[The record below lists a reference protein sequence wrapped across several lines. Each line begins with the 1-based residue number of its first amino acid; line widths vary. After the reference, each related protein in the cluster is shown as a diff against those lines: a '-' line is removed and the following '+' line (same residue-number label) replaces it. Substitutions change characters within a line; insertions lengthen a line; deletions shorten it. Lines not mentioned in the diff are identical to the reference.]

1 MRRSMF
7 KRTAGPDTT
16 VGHSDA
22 GDSPVFIRQG
32 TEPPK
37 GVANV
42 SISLTQAFGQ
52 EGRGYRPTFQD
63 PFCAAAPPRMGVSA
77 LVLVLCCL
85 RAANDSEH
93 WHTGRCHVTIKRTC
107 HYCDHNHH
115 HNSPSSHPPS
125 SQECQSWICAAVFP
139 RTTRRLPPNHGCS
152 PPALKIQNPPTG
164 TSKIDLFGHSVG
176 FRFPTRAPVCDK
188 EQLIMRCRQN
198 FISLSYMKK

>member
-42 SISLTQAFGQ
+42 SISLTQAFGL

-77 LVLVLCCL
+77 IVLVLCCL

-115 HNSPSSHPPS
+115 HNSPSSHHRLKSARAGSVPLCSRVQQGVCLPTADAALPPS
-125 SQECQSWICAAVFP
+125 KS
-139 RTTRRLPPNHGCS
+139 RTPELEPPKSIFLDILLATKSN
-152 PPALKIQNPPTG
+152 
-164 TSKIDLFGHSVG
+164 
-176 FRFPTRAPVCDK
+176 
-188 EQLIMRCRQN
+188 
-198 FISLSYMKK
+198 